1 MKSQFAFKEMIEPGL
16 SHKSAKESAEVII
29 KGGDT
34 PKQASM
40 RERLA
45 KYNTPE
51 AKAHKAQMDLK
62 RELKAKHADKLQ

>member
-1 MKSQFAFKEMIEPGL
+1 MSL
-16 SHKSAKESAEVII
+16 SKLAA
-29 KGGDT
+29 
-34 PKQASM
+34 M